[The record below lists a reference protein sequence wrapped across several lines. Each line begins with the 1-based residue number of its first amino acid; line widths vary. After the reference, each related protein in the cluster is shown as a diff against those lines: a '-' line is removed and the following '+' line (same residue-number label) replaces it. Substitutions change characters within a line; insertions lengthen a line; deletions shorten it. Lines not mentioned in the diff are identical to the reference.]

1 MDIVDRLRGLPIVVT
16 ENGRTGISTMG
27 GALLCEAADEIERL
41 QREIETLKE
50 SRKTAFD
57 ASIERLKEN
66 ERFYNALKKI
76 ADRQIE
82 DDDAVDAW
90 AYCKSIAMIAID
102 GDE

>member
-1 MDIVDRLRGLPIVVT
+1 MDIVERLRKYQCPENKGCNPVV
-16 ENGRTGISTMG
+16 EYCQCNIMDDS
-27 GALLCEAADEIERL
+27 ADEIERL

-50 SRKTAFD
+50 SRKIAFD
-57 ASIERLKEN
+57 ASIENLKEN
-66 ERFYNALKKI
+66 ERFYEALKKI

>member
-1 MDIVDRLRGLPIVVT
+1 MVDIVERLRDYADGLSGYAADMMV
-16 ENGRTGISTMG
+16 
-27 GALLCEAADEIERL
+27 EAADEIERL

-50 SRKTAFD
+50 LRKIAFD
-57 ASIERLKEN
+57 ASIENLKEN
-66 ERFYNALKKI
+66 ERFYEALKKI